1 MRIADDKRMYS
12 VSFTFLAEIKLTSF
26 ITSVKNRSEKNTA
39 DKRVIIAKQPKIILF
54 FGAWVKLFPNKIVP
68 I

>member
-1 MRIADDKRMYS
+1 MIIADAKRMYS

-39 DKRVIIAKQPKIILF
+39 DRSVIGTKQPKIILF
-54 FGAWVKLFPNKIVP
+54 FGAWVKFFSNKIVP
-68 I
+68 T